1 MNLVILYGIGRNNR
15 ITEKHFKLLI
25 NSYNTN
31 KLKVEVN
38 YYYLEIG
45 KIENPRSNEFQKLP
59 DVGNKPFNANKFF
72 KFKKQDL
79 NISYYFNMLKSSH
92 DLYNDKFKSYENLLF
107 QLSLLKKVYDN
118 TDFSKYKSICFVRDD
133 ILFSKTLNIK
143 SMMLFVNNFS
153 FISAWSWYNGYNDR
167 FFFTNSQ
174 GAEIFSNRMINLEG
188 FLHKFNYIQGEELL
202 KFSLKSKKIK
212 LLVLP
217 TRTTRVRSNG
227 QLVKEDNL
235 IWNLFYTK
243 NFFELITLIL
253 KSLLYLNLKN
263 GKTFIHNMG
272 KGTPSKK
279 RNTIRDF

>member
-107 QLSLLKKVYDN
+107 QLS
-118 TDFSKYKSICFVRDD
+118 
-133 ILFSKTLNIK
+133 
-143 SMMLFVNNFS
+143 
-153 FISAWSWYNGYNDR
+153 
-167 FFFTNSQ
+167 
-174 GAEIFSNRMINLEG
+174 
-188 FLHKFNYIQGEELL
+188 
-202 KFSLKSKKIK
+202 
-212 LLVLP
+212 
-217 TRTTRVRSNG
+217 
-227 QLVKEDNL
+227 
-235 IWNLFYTK
+235 
-243 NFFELITLIL
+243 
-253 KSLLYLNLKN
+253 
-263 GKTFIHNMG
+263 
-272 KGTPSKK
+272 
-279 RNTIRDF
+279 